1 MSNKETYEQANEDLA
16 EILNALDDATAS
28 LETVLVHLG
37 DQMSPSDRTARWG
50 VVNSNQALLKRIG
63 WGEP

>member
-1 MSNKETYEQANEDLA
+1 MTTKETFEQANEDLA
-16 EILNALDDATAS
+16 EILNALDDATAA
-28 LETVLVHLG
+28 LETVLAHLG
-37 DQMSPSDRTARWG
+37 DQMTPSDRAARWG